1 MSKEKKCFIIGIGGT
16 GMRCLETFTHM
27 CAMGLYDGMEFNVL
41 TLDTDFTNGNKNRT
55 ENLIKDYNNIKKTSD
70 SKNGAASND
79 SFFSAK
85 INLFEFVTDYNANG
99 RKRFSEL
106 TNLK

>member
-55 ENLIKDYNNIKKTSD
+55 ENNLISD
-70 SKNGAASND
+70 PNKSFCEPRHQRRTTAGCND
-79 SFFSAK
+79 SRHHF
-85 INLFEFVTDYNANG
+85 D
-99 RKRFSEL
+99 
-106 TNLK
+106 